1 MDIRG
6 KGVTFTRV
14 SELLT
19 SVSDRYDGHIV
30 LHGDAKPLGVND
42 YGFRGRIIADASRV
56 PGSRMS
62 WSGRAT
68 RSACW
73 HAYRDA
79 LRAVLTEFPDAVVK
93 TSLAR
98 YEGLAGFE
106 ATYPKTAY
114 KNVGSMIAPAYMPE
128 LCEGPCYGHYS

>member
-6 KGVTFTRV
+6 KGVTHTRV
-14 SELLT
+14 KEIISAVGEN
-19 SVSDRYDGHIV
+19 YDGNIV
-30 LHGDAKPLGVND
+30 VHQDSKPLGVND
-42 YGFRGRIIADASRV
+42 YGFRGRVVARKSRTH
-56 PGSRMS
+56 GARES

-68 RSACW
+68 VAACW

-79 LRAVLTEFPDAVVK
+79 IRAVLTEFPHAVVT

-106 ATYPKTAY
+106 AQYPRTAD
-114 KNVGSMIAPAYMPE
+114 KNIGSMVQPAYMPD
-128 LCEGPCYGHYS
+128 LCSGPCRGDSY